1 MGERKWSKKTDKIE
15 VRLSPETKR
24 AFHETCEQQVES
36 ASGIIRHLIEDYVK
50 RFHEPMIARP
60 MEAVRRTPWWAR
72 IGVIAGL
79 AAVTAGVT
87 LLPSSAQQVWEHK
100 FTHIDEDGDGRFD
113 GADYY
118 RHFVPTEAVGHLED
132 ENGIEQMLSD
142 RFEAI
147 DANSDG
153 VVTRT
158 EFGVF
163 EVQESTD
170 LFNGLDADADGAVQF
185 AEFVSP
191 VDLNVRP
198 LISSMAAGTAFRQGA
213 TPDEFDSE
221 QDVRWMM
228 GETDETPAA
237 VRARLGQMFRD
248 FDANNDGQIVLTE
261 FLAR

>member
-24 AFHETCEQQVES
+24 AFHETCEQQGES
-36 ASGIIRHLIEDYVK
+36 ASGVIRHLIEDYVK
-50 RFHEPMIARP
+50 RFHEPVIARP
-60 MEAVRRTPWWAR
+60 MEAIRRTPWWAR
-72 IGVIAGL
+72 IGAITGL
-79 AAVTAGVT
+79 AAVIAGVA
-87 LLPSSAQQVWEHK
+87 LLPSSAQPVWEHK

-113 GADYY
+113 AADFY
-118 RHFVPTEAVGHLED
+118 RHFTPTEAARDLED
-132 ENGIEQMLSD
+132 EDGIELILSD

-153 VVTRT
+153 IVTRT

-170 LFNGLDADADGAVQF
+170 LFNGLDENADGVVQF

-191 VDLNVRP
+191 VDQDVRP
-198 LISSMAAGTAFRQGA
+198 LISGMAAGTAYRQGA
-213 TPDEFDSE
+213 TPDEFASE
-221 QDVRWMM
+221 KDVRWMM

-237 VRARLGQMFRD
+237 TRARLGQLFRD
-248 FDANNDGQIVLTE
+248 FDANNDGRIVLTE